1 MKQIDQLIICS
12 PYREPDKYWSRD
24 EATQEFNQKEGR
36 RPAGFTI
43 AGTGKGANQIGNFVE
58 LPLVNIIRKR
68 VQDWQKNGRPG
79 ITGVSQE
86 LLEHWHDK
94 DKRQYP
100 FFFCQLE
107 AIETIIFLN
116 EAPANYTSGLEIPGD
131 GGEFIRWCS
140 KMATGSG
147 KTIVMAMLVAYNVL
161 NKVAYRQDTRF
172 SKNILIVAPGLTV
185 KTRLAVLDPTAENNY
200 YHEFQIVPSTLM
212 EKLREGRVKIIN
224 WHMLAWDTQEK
235 LDVKIERKQIR
246 SVDKRKQ
253 IELSD
258 TAYTKQVLGEMA
270 NAPDILV
277 INDEA
282 HHAWRSAA
290 ESKVKGVA
298 KDEIDNTVWVG
309 GLDKLGRKVKIL
321 RCHDLSATPF
331 APTGKK
337 TTEVGLFDW
346 IISDFG
352 LNDAIES
359 GLVKTPRVVLRD
371 DGKLSPD
378 YKSRLYHIYMD
389 QEVKDDINQ
398 KQVAKETPLPQ
409 LVNNAYDLLATDW
422 LKTREEWIKNG
433 ITEIP
438 PVMISIANTTVTADR
453 IKHYFDS
460 KSCIVKEICDTDRT
474 EQIDSKIL
482 ASIENEEGTLSGSRA
497 EMFAAVREKI
507 NTVGKVGKPGQYIQN
522 VISVGMLSEGWDAK
536 NVTQIMG
543 LRAFSSQL
551 LCEQVVGRGLRRVS
565 YDFDENG
572 MLGPEY
578 VNIFGVP
585 FSFIPHE
592 GGVATP
598 RPPKPKFLIEPT
610 KAKQDFKITFPNILR
625 VDTVYQSRLSIDYKA
640 VKPIEIDPS
649 DTITKADLGGVIDS
663 DVTPAALTDV
673 DLKVF
678 AEKYRMQSVIFRVA
692 TSIYGVEKQNWKGNQ
707 YDFMAQLLKLTE
719 EFIQSDKVRIKT
731 DLFNQDPTRR
741 NILITLN
748 ISRIIQHF
756 WLAIKDQNAALLEPV
771 FDKEKPI
778 RSTSDMPTWYTSKPN
793 IWHEKSH
800 INYTVFDS
808 TWEGNNANILD
819 THAAV
824 KAFVKNDHLGFSIKY
839 HFKGVV
845 RNYYPDYIIH
855 LKNGD
860 YLILEVKGQDSDETR
875 AKRDFLNL
883 WVKAVNQTNKF
894 GTWHWA
900 VVFNSHEIHDI
911 LNKYKEFPAES
922 FLPIKEKQTDVVLV
936 ENSTKLSAFFDL
948 SVDDLRKEKSVEA
961 MVQRVMKEMLS
972 KNIEKIFGVI
982 KEATKAAGEEFVDQS
997 DFQQKIYA
1005 RLDGLTPPDPTVF
1018 ENRVRSA
1025 IKEAK
1030 HLEKQSLDYLISS
1043 EFLNDSII
1051 TQMVDDFSPVVLQMS
1066 RAVESEL
1073 QLKIFKQFTNYIRST
1088 NPNIATT
1095 YSADFRNK
1103 DMQLIAD
1110 MLLNNR
1116 TSYTLGQMHFIL
1128 KTTGTKEAYEN
1139 STLAQDFH
1147 DYLIENFDPGLSK
1160 KEFLDDVFEL
1170 QKKYRNKSAHV
1181 NVLSKEQAQDC
1192 KFLVRKILTKFLGM
1206 VV

>member
-12 PYREPDKYWSRD
+12 PYREPDKFWTRD
-24 EATQEFNQKEGR
+24 ESTQEFFQQEGR
-36 RPAGFTI
+36 RPAGFSI
-43 AGTGKGANQIGNFVE
+43 AGGANGTSQIGKFVD

-68 VQDWQKNGRPG
+68 VKDWIENGRPG
-79 ITGVSQE
+79 LTGVSQE
-86 LLEHWHDK
+86 LLTHWYDN
-94 DKRQYP
+94 DKRTNP

-131 GGEFIRWCS
+131 GGEFVRWCS

-147 KTIVMAMLVAYNVL
+147 KTIVMAMLVAYNIL
-161 NKVAYRQDTRF
+161 NKVSYRQDTRF
-172 SKNILIVAPGLTV
+172 SKHILIVAPGLTV

-200 YHEFQIVPSTLM
+200 YTEFHIVPSTLM

-235 LDVKIERKQIR
+235 LNEKIEKKQIR

-258 TAYTKQVLGEMA
+258 TAYAKQVLGEMA
-270 NAPDILV
+270 SAPDILV

-290 ESKVKGVA
+290 ESKVKGVT

-309 GLDKLGRKVKIL
+309 GLDKLSRKIKIL

-398 KQVAKETPLPQ
+398 KQVPKETPLPQ
-409 LVNNAYDLLATDW
+409 LVMNAYDLLATDW
-422 LKTREEWIKNG
+422 LKTKQEWIKDG
-433 ITEIP
+433 ITNIP

-460 KSCIVKEICDTDRT
+460 KSCIVKEICEPEKTL
-474 EQIDSKIL
+474 QIDSKIL
-482 ASIENEEGTLSGSRA
+482 GSIENEDETLTGSKA
-497 EMFAAVREKI
+497 ELAAALREKVD
-507 NTVGKVGKPGQYIQN
+507 TVGKDGKPGQQIQN

-565 YDFDENG
+565 YDFDENK
-572 MLGPEY
+572 MLSPEY

-592 GGVATP
+592 GGVSVP
-598 RPPKPKFLIEPT
+598 RPPKPKVLIEPT
-610 KAKQDFKITFPNILR
+610 KSKSDYKISFPNILR
-625 VDTVYQSRLSIDYKA
+625 VDTVYQSKLSIDYNL

-649 DTITKADLGGVIDS
+649 NTITKTDLGGVIDS
-663 DVTPAALTDV
+663 DVTPAALTEV
-673 DLKVF
+673 DLKQY

-692 TSIYGVEKQNWKGNQ
+692 TSIYGVEKTNWKGNQ

-719 EFIQSDKVRIKT
+719 EFVQSDRIRIKS
-731 DLFNQDPTRR
+731 DLFNQDPTRK

-756 WLAIKDQNAALLEPV
+756 WRAIKEQNAAILSPV

-778 RSTSDMPTWYTSKPN
+778 RSSSDMPTWWTSKPN
-793 IWHEKSH
+793 IWHNKSH

-808 TWEGNNANILD
+808 TWEANNANILD
-819 THAAV
+819 NHPAV

-839 HFKGVV
+839 HFNGVV

-855 LKNGD
+855 LTNGD
-860 YLILEVKGQDSDETR
+860 YLVLEVKGQDNDETR

-911 LNKYKEFPAES
+911 LSKYKEFPAES
-922 FLPIKEKQTDVVLV
+922 FLPVKEQQTEVILTD
-936 ENSTKLSAFFDL
+936 NSTKLSTFFDL
-948 SVDDLRKEKSVEA
+948 SVEDLRKEKSVEA

-972 KNIEKIFGVI
+972 KNIDKIFNVI
-982 KEATKAAGEEFVDQS
+982 KEASKEGNDEFVDQEE
-997 DFQQKIYA
+997 FQTKIYS
-1005 RLDGLTPPDPTVF
+1005 RLDGLTPPDTSVF
-1018 ENRVRSA
+1018 ESRVRNA
-1025 IKEAK
+1025 VKDAK
-1030 HLEKQSLDYLISS
+1030 RLEKQSLDYLISS
-1043 EFLNDSII
+1043 EFLNDTII

-1073 QLKIFKQFTNYIRST
+1073 QLKIFKPFTNYIRSE
-1088 NPNIATT
+1088 NPNIVST
-1095 YSADFRNK
+1095 YSDDFRNSNMK
-1103 DMQLIAD
+1103 QFAEMIQY
-1110 MLLNNR
+1110 NR
-1116 TSYTLGQMHFIL
+1116 SSYTLGQMHFIL
-1128 KTTGTKEAYEN
+1128 KVTASKEAYEN
-1139 STLAQDFH
+1139 SLLAQDFH
-1147 DYLIENFDPGLSK
+1147 DYIVENFSPDLSK
-1160 KEFLDDVFEL
+1160 KEFLDDVAEL

-1181 NVLSKEQAQDC
+1181 NTLSKEQATDC
-1192 KFLVRKILTKFLGM
+1192 KFLVRKILTKFLAM
-1206 VV
+1206 V

>member
-12 PYREPDKYWSRD
+12 PYREPDKYWTREES
-24 EATQEFNQKEGR
+24 TQEFFQHEGR
-36 RPAGFTI
+36 RPAGFSI
-43 AGTGKGANQIGNFVE
+43 AGGANGTSQIGKFVE

-68 VQDWQKNGRPG
+68 LIDWKENGRPG
-79 ITGVSQE
+79 LTGVSQE
-86 LLEHWHDK
+86 LLEHWYDK
-94 DKRQYP
+94 EKRNYP

-131 GGEFIRWCS
+131 GGEFVRWCS

-147 KTIVMAMLVAYNVL
+147 KTIVMAMLVAYNIL
-161 NKVAYRQDTRF
+161 NKVSYRQDTRF
-172 SKNILIVAPGLTV
+172 SKHILIVAPGLTV

-200 YHEFQIVPSTLM
+200 YTEFQVVPSTLM
-212 EKLREGRVKIIN
+212 EKLREGNVKIIN
-224 WHMLAWDTQEK
+224 WHMLAWDTQDR
-235 LDVKIERKQIR
+235 LNGKIEKKQIR

-258 TAYTKQVLGEMA
+258 TAYAKQVLGEMA
-270 NAPDILV
+270 SVPDILV
-277 INDEA
+277 LNDEA

-290 ESKVKGVA
+290 ESKVKGVT

-378 YKSRLYHIYMD
+378 YKSRLYHIYAD

-398 KQVAKETPLPQ
+398 KQVPKETPLPQ
-409 LVNNAYDLLATDW
+409 LIMNAYDLLATDW
-422 LKTREEWIKNG
+422 LKAKQEWIKNG
-433 ITEIP
+433 ITDIP

-460 KSCIVKEICDTDRT
+460 KSCIVKEICEPERT
-474 EQIDSKIL
+474 LQIDSKIL
-482 ASIENEEGTLSGSRA
+482 GSIENEDETLTGSKA
-497 EMFAAVREKI
+497 ELAAALREKVD
-507 NTVGKVGKPGQYIQN
+507 TVGKVGKPGQHIQN

-536 NVTQIMG
+536 NVSQIMG

-565 YDFDENG
+565 YDFDENQ
-572 MLGPEY
+572 MLSPEY

-592 GGVATP
+592 GAVAVP
-598 RPPKPKFLIEPT
+598 RPSKPKVLIEPT
-610 KAKQDFKITFPNILR
+610 KSKKDYKISFPNILR
-625 VDTVYQSRLSIDYKA
+625 VDTVYQSTLSIDYNA
-640 VKPIEIDPS
+640 VKTIEIDPS
-649 DTITKADLGGVIDS
+649 NTITKTDLGGVIDS
-663 DVTPAALTDV
+663 DVTPAALTEV
-673 DLKVF
+673 DLKLF

-692 TSIYGVEKQNWKGNQ
+692 TSIYGVEKGNWKGNQ
-707 YDFMAQLLKLTE
+707 YDFMAQLLRLTE
-719 EFIQSDKVRIKT
+719 EFIKSNKIRIKT
-731 DLFNQDPTRR
+731 DLFSQDATRR

-756 WLAIKDQNAALLEPV
+756 WRAIKEQNAAILSPV

-778 RSTSDMPTWYTSKPN
+778 RSTSDMPTWWTSKPN
-793 IWHEKSH
+793 IWHERSH
-800 INYTVFDS
+800 INHTVFDS
-808 TWEGNNANILD
+808 TWEANNANILD
-819 THAAV
+819 SHPAV
-824 KAFVKNDHLGFSIKY
+824 HSFVKNDHLGFSIKY
-839 HFKGVV
+839 HFNGVV

-860 YLILEVKGQDSDETR
+860 YLVLEVKGQDNDETR

-911 LNKYKEFPAES
+911 LSKYKEFPADS
-922 FLPIKEKQTDVVLV
+922 FLPIKERQTESILAD
-936 ENSTKLSAFFDL
+936 NSAKLSDYFDL
-948 SVDDLRKEKSVEA
+948 SVEELRKEKNVEA
-961 MVQRVMKEMLS
+961 MVQRVMKEMLTR
-972 KNIEKIFGVI
+972 NIDKIFNVI
-982 KEATKAAGEEFVDQS
+982 REASKELGEAFVDQLE
-997 DFQQKIYA
+997 FQEKIYS
-1005 RLDGLTPPDPTVF
+1005 RLDGLTPPDTSVF
-1018 ENRVRSA
+1018 EGRVRNA

-1030 HLEKQSLDYLISS
+1030 RLEKQSLDYLISA
-1043 EFLNDSII
+1043 EFLNDTII
-1051 TQMVDDFSPVVLQMS
+1051 TQMVEDFSPVVLQMS

-1073 QLKIFKQFTNYIRST
+1073 QLKLFKPFTNFIRSE
-1088 NPNIATT
+1088 NPNVTST
-1095 YSADFRNK
+1095 YSDDFRN
-1103 DMQLIAD
+1103 AD
-1110 MLLNNR
+1110 LKQFAEMIQHNR

-1128 KTTGTKEAYEN
+1128 KITGSKGAYEN
-1139 STLAQDFH
+1139 SLLAQDFH
-1147 DYLIENFDPGLSK
+1147 DYLLENFDAGLSK

-1181 NVLSKEQAQDC
+1181 NVLSKDEATDC
-1192 KFLVRKILTKFLGM
+1192 KFLVRKILTRVLSL
-1206 VV
+1206 V

>member
-24 EATQEFNQKEGR
+24 ESTQEFFQQDGR

-43 AGTGKGANQIGNFVE
+43 AGSGKGANQVGNFVE
-58 LPLVNIIRKR
+58 LPLVNTIRKR
-68 VQDWQKNGRPG
+68 VKDWQASGRPG
-79 ITGVSQE
+79 LTGVSQE
-86 LLEHWHDK
+86 LLEHWYDK
-94 DKRQYP
+94 EKRNNP
-100 FFFCQLE
+100 LFFCQLE

-131 GGEFIRWCS
+131 GGEFVRWCS

-147 KTIVMAMLVAYNVL
+147 KTIVMAMLVAYNIL
-161 NKVAYRQDTRF
+161 NKVSYRQDTRF

-212 EKLREGRVKIIN
+212 EKLREGKVKIIN

-235 LDVKIERKQIR
+235 IDQKIEKKQIR

-258 TAYTKQVLGEMA
+258 TVYAKQVLGEMA

-398 KQVAKETPLPQ
+398 KQVPKETPLPQ
-409 LVNNAYDLLATDW
+409 LVANAYDLLATDW
-422 LKTREEWIKNG
+422 LKTKQEWIKEG
-433 ITEIP
+433 TTEIP

-460 KSCIVKEICDTDRT
+460 KSCNVKDICDPERT
-474 EQIDSKIL
+474 LQIDSKIL
-482 ASIENEEGTLSGSRA
+482 GTIENEDESLTGSKA
-497 EMFAAVREKI
+497 ELAAALREKVD
-507 NTVGKVGKPGQYIQN
+507 TVGKIGKPGQHIQN

-592 GGVATP
+592 GGVSVP

-610 KAKQDFKITFPNILR
+610 KAKKDYKITFPNILR
-625 VDTVYQSRLSIDYKA
+625 VDTVYQSRLTIDYKA
-640 VKPIEIDPS
+640 LKPIEIDPS
-649 DTITKADLGGVIDS
+649 DTITQTELGGVIDS
-663 DVTPAALTDV
+663 DVTPAALSEV
-673 DLKVF
+673 DLKKF
-678 AEKYRMQSVIFRVA
+678 ADQYRMQSVIFKVA
-692 TSIYGVEKQNWKGNQ
+692 SGIYGVEKENWKGNQ
-707 YDFMAQLLKLTE
+707 YDFLSQLLKLTE
-719 EFIQSDKVRIKT
+719 EFIKSDKVRIKS

-756 WLAIKDQNAALLEPV
+756 LMAVKDQNAAILSPV

-793 IWHEKSH
+793 IWHDKSH

-808 TWEGNNANILD
+808 TWEANNANILD
-819 THAAV
+819 KHDAV
-824 KAFVKNDHLGFSIKY
+824 SAFVKNDHLGFSIKY
-839 HFKGVV
+839 NFRGVV
-845 RNYYPDYIIH
+845 KNYYPDYIIH

-860 YLILEVKGQDSDETR
+860 YLILEVKGQDNDETR
-875 AKRDFLNL
+875 AKREFLNL

-900 VVFNSHEIHDI
+900 VVFNSSEIHDI
-911 LNKYKEFPAES
+911 LNKYKEFPVES
-922 FLPIKEKQTDVVLV
+922 FLPQKEKTEVVLEDTSV
-936 ENSTKLSAFFDL
+936 KLSSFFDL
-948 SVDDLRKEKSVEA
+948 SVDDLRKEGSVEG
-961 MVQRVMKEMLS
+961 MIQRVMKEMLT
-972 KNIEKIFGVI
+972 KNIDKIFNVI
-982 KEATKAAGEEFVDQS
+982 KEASKSSGEEFVDQA
-997 DFQQKIYA
+997 DFQEKIYS
-1005 RLDGLTPPDPTVF
+1005 RLDGFTPPDTTVF
-1018 ENRVRSA
+1018 EARVRSA

-1030 HLEKQSLDYLISS
+1030 HLEKQSLDYLISA
-1043 EFLNDSII
+1043 EFLNDTIV

-1073 QLKIFKQFTNYIRST
+1073 QLKIFKQFTNFIRT
-1088 NPNIATT
+1088 EHPNIYTA
-1095 YSADFRNK
+1095 YSDDFRNQDLK
-1103 DMQLIAD
+1103 LFAD
-1110 MLLNNR
+1110 MILNNR

-1128 KTTGTKEAYEN
+1128 KVTGTKEAYE
-1139 STLAQDFH
+1139 SSELAQDFH
-1147 DYLIENFDPGLSK
+1147 DYLIENFDAGLSK

-1192 KFLVRKILTKFLGM
+1192 KFLVRKILTKFLWM
-1206 VV
+1206 VA

>member
-12 PYREPDKYWSRD
+12 PYREPDKFWSRD
-24 EATQEFNQKEGR
+24 ESTQEFSQNEGR
-36 RPAGFTI
+36 RPAGFSI
-43 AGTGKGANQIGNFVE
+43 AGGASGTNQIGKFIE

-68 VQDWQKNGRPG
+68 VKDWKENGRPG
-79 ITGVSQE
+79 LTGVSLE
-86 LLEHWHDK
+86 LLDHWYDK
-94 DKRQYP
+94 EKRNYP

-116 EAPANYTSGLEIPGD
+116 EAPTNYTSGLDIPSD

-147 KTIVMAMLVAYNVL
+147 KTIVMAMLIAYNIL
-161 NKVAYRQDTRF
+161 NKASYRQDTRF
-172 SKNILIVAPGLTV
+172 SKHILIVAPGLTV
-185 KTRLAVLDPTAENNY
+185 KSRLAVLDPTADNNY
-200 YHEFQIVPSTLM
+200 YSEFQVVPSTLM
-212 EKLREGRVKIIN
+212 EKLREGKVKIIN

-235 LDVKIERKQIR
+235 LNGKIEKRQIR

-253 IELSD
+253 IEISD
-258 TAYTKQVLGEMA
+258 TAYAKQVLGEMA
-270 NAPDILV
+270 TAPDLLI

-290 ESKVKGVA
+290 ESKVKGVT

-337 TTEVGLFDW
+337 ASEVGLFEW

-378 YKSRLYHIYMD
+378 YKSRLYHIYSD
-389 QEVKDDINQ
+389 QDVKDDINQ
-398 KQVAKETPLPQ
+398 KQVPKETPLPQ
-409 LVNNAYDLLATDW
+409 LVTNAYELLATDW
-422 LKTREEWIKNG
+422 LKTKKEWIEEG
-433 ITEIP
+433 TTSIP

-453 IKHYFDS
+453 IKYYFDS
-460 KSCIVKEICDTDRT
+460 KACSVKEICEPEKTL
-474 EQIDSKIL
+474 QIDSKIL
-482 ASIENEEGTLSGSRA
+482 GSIENEDETLTGSKA
-497 EMFAAVREKI
+497 ELATALREKVD
-507 NTVGKVGKPGQYIQN
+507 TVGKEGKPGQHIQN

-565 YDFDENG
+565 YDFDENL
-572 MLGPEY
+572 MLSPEY

-592 GGVATP
+592 GGVSVP
-598 RPPKPKFLIEPT
+598 RPTKPKVLIEPT
-610 KAKQDFKITFPNILR
+610 KSKKDFKLSFPNILR
-625 VDTVYQSRLSIDYKA
+625 VDTVYQSKLSIDYA
-640 VKPIEIDPS
+640 SVKTIEIDPAN
-649 DTITKADLGGVIDS
+649 TITKTDLGGVIDS
-663 DVTPAALTDV
+663 DVTPAALAEV
-673 DLKVF
+673 DLKQY

-692 TSIYGVEKQNWKGNQ
+692 TSIYGVEKDNWKGNQ

-719 EFIQSDKVRIKT
+719 EFVKSDKVKIKS
-731 DLFNQDPTRR
+731 DLFNQDLTRK

-756 WLAIKDQNAALLEPV
+756 WRAIKEQNAAILSPV

-778 RSTSDMPTWYTSKPN
+778 RSTDDMPTWWTSKPN

-808 TWEGNNANILD
+808 TWEANNANILD
-819 THAAV
+819 SHPAV
-824 KAFVKNDHLGFSIKY
+824 KGFVKNDHLGFSIKY
-839 HFKGVV
+839 HFNGVV
-845 RNYYPDYIIH
+845 KNYYPDYIIQ
-855 LKNGD
+855 LNNGD
-860 YLILEVKGQDSDETR
+860 YLVLEVKGQDDDETR

-883 WVKAVNQTNKF
+883 WVKAVNQTNQF

-900 VVFNSHEIHDI
+900 VVFNSYEIHDV
-911 LNKYKEFPAES
+911 LNKYKEFPTES
-922 FLPIKEKQTDVVLV
+922 FLPIKEKQTEEILKD
-936 ENSTKLSAFFDL
+936 NSDKLSQFFDL
-948 SVDDLRKEKSVEA
+948 SVDDLKKEGSVES
-961 MVQRVMKEMLS
+961 MVQKVIKEMLT
-972 KNIEKIFGVI
+972 KNIDKIFAVI
-982 KEATKAAGEEFVDQS
+982 KDATKNSPEEFVDQ
-997 DFQQKIYA
+997 QQLQDKIYS
-1005 RLDGLTPPDPTVF
+1005 RLDGLTPPDTSVF
-1018 ENRVRSA
+1018 EGRVRNA
-1025 IKEAK
+1025 IKDAK
-1030 HLEKQSLDYLISS
+1030 LLEKQSFDYLISA
-1043 EFLNDSII
+1043 EFLNDTIV

-1073 QLKIFKQFTNYIRST
+1073 QLKIFKPFTNYIRSE
-1088 NPNIATT
+1088 NPNIVAT
-1095 YSADFRNK
+1095 YGDDFRNSEMK
-1103 DMQLIAD
+1103 QFAEMVQY
-1110 MLLNNR
+1110 NR
-1116 TSYTLGQMHFIL
+1116 TSYTLGQMHFIM
-1128 KTTGTKEAYEN
+1128 KITASKEIYEN
-1139 STLAQDFH
+1139 SLLAQDFH
-1147 DYLIENFDPGLSK
+1147 DYIIENFSPDLCK
-1160 KEFLDDVFEL
+1160 KEFLDDVSEL

-1181 NVLSKEQAQDC
+1181 NTLSKDQSMDC
-1192 KFLVRKILTKFLGM
+1192 KFLVRKILTKFLGL

>member
-12 PYREPDKYWSRD
+12 PYREPDKYWTRD
-24 EATQEFNQKEGR
+24 ESTQEFFQIEGR
-36 RPAGFTI
+36 RPAGFSI
-43 AGTGKGANQIGNFVE
+43 AGGANGTSQIGKFVE

-68 VQDWQKNGRPG
+68 LKDWKENGRPG
-79 ITGVSQE
+79 LTGVSQE
-86 LLEHWHDK
+86 LLEHWYDK
-94 DKRQYP
+94 EKRNYP

-107 AIETIIFLN
+107 AIESIIFLN
-116 EAPANYTSGLEIPGD
+116 EAPANYTSGLQIPGD
-131 GGEFIRWCS
+131 GGEFVRWCS

-147 KTIVMAMLVAYNVL
+147 KTIVMAMLVAYNIL
-161 NKVAYRQDTRF
+161 NKASYRQDTRF

-185 KTRLAVLDPTAENNY
+185 KTRLAVLDPTADNNY
-200 YHEFQIVPSTLM
+200 YTEFQIVPSTLM
-212 EKLREGRVKIIN
+212 ERLREGRVKIIN

-235 LDVKIERKQIR
+235 LNEKIEKRQIR
-246 SVDKRKQ
+246 SVDKRNQ

-270 NAPDILV
+270 SAPDILV

-290 ESKVKGVA
+290 ESKVKGVT

-398 KQVAKETPLPQ
+398 KQVPKETPLPQ
-409 LVNNAYDLLATDW
+409 LVMNAYDLLATDW
-422 LKTREEWIKNG
+422 LKAKQEWIKDG
-433 ITEIP
+433 ITNIP

-460 KSCIVKEICDTDRT
+460 KSCIVKEICEPEKTL
-474 EQIDSKIL
+474 QIDSKIL
-482 ASIENEEGTLSGSRA
+482 GSIENEDETLTGSKA
-497 EMFAAVREKI
+497 ELAAALREKVD
-507 NTVGKVGKPGQYIQN
+507 TVGKEGKPGQHIQN

-565 YDFDENG
+565 YDFDENQ
-572 MLGPEY
+572 MLSPEY

-592 GGVATP
+592 GGVAVP
-598 RPPKPKFLIEPT
+598 RPVKAKVLIEPT
-610 KAKQDFKITFPNILR
+610 KSKNDHKISFPNILR
-625 VDTVYQSRLSIDYKA
+625 VDTVYQSKLSIDYSV
-640 VKPIEIDPS
+640 VKTIEIDPS
-649 DTITKADLGGVIDS
+649 NTITKTDLGGVIDS
-663 DVTPAALTDV
+663 DVTPAALTEV
-673 DLKVF
+673 DLKQF

-692 TSIYGVEKQNWKGNQ
+692 TSIYGVEKDNWKGNQ

-719 EFIQSDKVRIKT
+719 EFIKSDKIKIKS
-731 DLFNQDPTRR
+731 DLFNQDEARK

-756 WLAIKDQNAALLEPV
+756 WRAIKEQNAAILSPV

-778 RSTSDMPTWYTSKPN
+778 RSTSDMPTWWTSKPN

-808 TWEGNNANILD
+808 TWEANNANILD
-819 THAAV
+819 NHPAV
-824 KAFVKNDHLGFSIKY
+824 HAFVKNDHLGFSIKY
-839 HFKGVV
+839 HFNGVV
-845 RNYYPDYIIH
+845 KNYYPDYIIN

-860 YLILEVKGQDSDETR
+860 YLVLEVKGQDNDETR

-900 VVFNSHEIHDI
+900 VVFNSYEIHDI
-911 LNKYKEFPAES
+911 LNTYKEFPAES
-922 FLPIKEKQTDVVLV
+922 FLPIKEQQTETILAD
-936 ENSTKLSAFFDL
+936 NSNKLSHFFDL
-948 SVDDLRKEKSVEA
+948 SAEELKKEGSVEA
-961 MVQRVMKEMLS
+961 MVQKVIKEMLS
-972 KNIEKIFGVI
+972 KNIDKIFSVI
-982 KEATKAAGEEFVDQS
+982 KDATKNSSDEFVDQ
-997 DFQQKIYA
+997 QQLQEKIYS
-1005 RLDGLTPPDPTVF
+1005 RLDGLTPPDTSTF
-1018 ENRVRSA
+1018 ESRVRNA
-1025 IKEAK
+1025 IKDAK
-1030 HLEKQSLDYLISS
+1030 RLEKQSLDYLISA
-1043 EFLNDSII
+1043 EFLNDTII

-1073 QLKIFKQFTNYIRST
+1073 QLKVFKPFTNYIRSE
-1088 NPNIATT
+1088 NPNIVTT
-1095 YSADFRNK
+1095 YSDDFRNS
-1103 DMQLIAD
+1103 DMKQFVEMIQ
-1110 MLLNNR
+1110 NNR

-1128 KTTGTKEAYEN
+1128 KVTATKDTYEN
-1139 STLAQDFH
+1139 SLLAQDFH
-1147 DYLIENFDPGLSK
+1147 DYVIENFTPELTK
-1160 KEFLDDVFEL
+1160 KEFLDEVFEL

-1181 NVLSKEQAQDC
+1181 SILTKDQSTDC
-1192 KFLVRKILTKFLGM
+1192 KFLVRKILTKFLAM
-1206 VV
+1206 V

>member
-12 PYREPDKYWSRD
+12 PYREPDRYWTRD
-24 EATQEFNQKEGR
+24 ESTQEFSQRDGR

-43 AGTGKGANQIGNFVE
+43 AGTGKGANEIGSFVE
-58 LPLVNIIRKR
+58 LPLVNTIRKR
-68 VQDWQKNGRPG
+68 LRDWQQNGRPG
-79 ITGVSQE
+79 ITGVSQQ

-94 DKRQYP
+94 EKRNYP

-116 EAPANYTSGLEIPGD
+116 EAPANYTSGLDIPSD
-131 GGEFIRWCS
+131 GGEFTRWCS

-161 NKVAYRQDTRF
+161 NKVSYRQDTRF

-185 KTRLAVLDPTAENNY
+185 KTRLAVLDPTSENNY
-200 YHEFQIVPSTLM
+200 YKEFQVVPSTLM
-212 EKLREGRVKIIN
+212 EKLREGRVMIIN

-235 LDVKIERKQIR
+235 LNQKVQKKQVR

-258 TAYTKQVLGEMA
+258 TAYTRQVLGDMA
-270 NAPDILV
+270 NASDILV

-290 ESKVKGVA
+290 ESKVKGVS

-321 RCHDLSATPF
+321 RWHDLSATPF

-337 TTEVGLFDW
+337 STEVGLFDW

-378 YKSRLYHIYMD
+378 YKSRLYHIYVD

-398 KQVAKETPLPQ
+398 KQVPKETPLPQ
-409 LVNNAYDLLATDW
+409 LVMNAYDLLATDW
-422 LKTREEWIKNG
+422 LRTKQEWVKDG

-438 PVMISIANTTVTADR
+438 PVMISIANTTITADR

-460 KSCIVKEICDTDRT
+460 KSCVVKEICDPDKTL
-474 EQIDSKIL
+474 QIDSKIL
-482 ASIENEEGTLSGSRA
+482 GSIENEDESLTGSKA
-497 EMFAAVREKI
+497 ELAAALREKVD
-507 NTVGKVGKPGQYIQN
+507 TVGKIDKPGQHIQN

-551 LCEQVVGRGLRRVS
+551 LCEQVIGRGLRRVS

-592 GGVATP
+592 GGVAVP
-598 RPPKPKFLIEPT
+598 RPSKPKFLIEPS
-610 KAKQDFKITFPNILR
+610 KSKQEFKITFPNILR
-625 VDTVYQSRLSIDYKA
+625 VDTVYQSKLSIDYA
-640 VKPIEIDPS
+640 SLKPIEIDPS
-649 DTITKADLGGVIDS
+649 ETITKTDLGGVIDS
-663 DVTPAALTDV
+663 DVAPAALTDI
-673 DLKVF
+673 DLKQF
-678 AEKYRMQSVIFRVA
+678 SEKYRMQSVIFRVA

-707 YDFMAQLLKLTE
+707 YDFIAQLLKLTE
-719 EFIQSDKVRIKT
+719 EFVQSDKIRIKS

-756 WLAIKDQNAALLEPV
+756 WLAIKDQNAALLSPV

-778 RSTSDMPTWYTSKPN
+778 RSTSDMATWYTSKPN
-793 IWHEKSH
+793 AWHEKSH

-808 TWEGNNANILD
+808 TWEANNANILD
-819 THAAV
+819 NHDSV
-824 KAFVKNDHLGFSIKY
+824 RAFVKNDHLGFSIKY

-855 LKNGD
+855 LTNGD
-860 YLILEVKGQDSDETR
+860 YLILEVKGQDNDETR
-875 AKRDFLNL
+875 AKREFLNL
-883 WVKAVNQTNKF
+883 WVKSVNQNNKF
-894 GTWHWA
+894 GKWHWA
-900 VVFNSHEIHDI
+900 LVFNSHEIHDI

-922 FLPIKEKQTDVVLV
+922 FLPVKEKQTEAILT
-936 ENSTKLSAFFDL
+936 ENSVKLSNFFDL
-948 SVDDLRKEKSVEA
+948 SVDDLRTEKSVEA
-961 MVQRVMKEMLS
+961 MVQKVMKEMLT
-972 KNIEKIFGVI
+972 KNIDKIFSVI
-982 KEATKAAGEEFVDQS
+982 KEATRSSGEAFVDQR
-997 DFQQKIYA
+997 DLQARIYA
-1005 RLDGLTPPDPTVF
+1005 TLDGLTPPDVTVF
-1018 ENRVRSA
+1018 ENRVRGA

-1030 HLEKQSLDYLISS
+1030 LLEKQSLDYLISA
-1043 EFLNDSII
+1043 EFLNDTILM
-1051 TQMVDDFSPVVLQMS
+1051 QMVDDFSPVVLQMS

-1073 QLKIFKQFTNYIRST
+1073 QLKIFKPFTNFIRSEH
-1088 NPNIATT
+1088 PNILST
-1095 YSADFRNK
+1095 YADDFRT
-1103 DMQLIAD
+1103 AD
-1110 MLLNNR
+1110 MKQFAEMLQNNR

-1139 STLAQDFH
+1139 SLLAQDFH
-1147 DYLIENFDPGLSK
+1147 DYIIENFESNLSK
-1160 KEFLDDVFEL
+1160 KEFLDDVWEL

-1181 NVLSKEQAQDC
+1181 DVLTKDQANAC
-1192 KFLVRKILTKFLGM
+1192 KALVRKLLTKFLSM
-1206 VV
+1206 V